1 MRYSRTSF
9 RSLVDVQPFR
19 GLPMGLGRFRFE
31 PAPLSRTLAFLLLY
45 AGGGNDGLAAAEAVE
60 EGRIEGLKLGC
71 PRLDQSMVV
80 RSYLR
85 ESRKRGRSQ
94 GQKVLSVVIRNGSV
108 DLNHWHGSPRG

>member
-1 MRYSRTSF
+1 
-9 RSLVDVQPFR
+9 
-19 GLPMGLGRFRFE
+19 MGLGRFRFE

-80 RSYLR
+80 R
-85 ESRKRGRSQ
+85 K
-94 GQKVLSVVIRNGSV
+94 KVLERKEGT
-108 DLNHWHGSPRG
+108 W